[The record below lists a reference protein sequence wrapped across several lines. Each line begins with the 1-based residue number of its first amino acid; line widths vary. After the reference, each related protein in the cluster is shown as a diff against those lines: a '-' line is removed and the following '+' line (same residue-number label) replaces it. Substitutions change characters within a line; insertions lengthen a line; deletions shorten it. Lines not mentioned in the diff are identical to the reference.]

1 MNKKINVLIFPCG
14 AENAIE
20 AYYALKD
27 VVNIKLFGASGR
39 SDHGE
44 YIYENYIPNVP
55 FINTEE
61 FLPCL
66 NQLIEKYEIDVV
78 IPTHDDV
85 VLKLAE
91 NEKNIKAKILVHG
104 YHQAVICRS
113 KKLTYEQ
120 FKGEDFCPEI
130 YNSTSDI
137 KCFPV
142 IVKPD
147 KGQGSKGAFLAKSE
161 KDLINSD
168 FNFEEYVVCENLP
181 NEEIT
186 VDCLTNYKGE
196 LTFIG
201 PRLRSRIN
209 NGISARS
216 STIPL
221 CEEIKSIAN
230 IISNRLKLNGLWYFQ
245 LKKDI
250 NGKYKLLEVSLRIS
264 GTMNLYRVKG
274 INFPLLAVYNSL
286 LYDLNILENKF
297 NLEVDRALVN
307 RYKHDIDYEHIY
319 IDFDD
324 TITRGLRVNSEV
336 IGFLYNSINNGKKL
350 YLITKHRHNIFDTLD
365 NLKIHSKIF
374 ESVIHLNPESNK
386 ADYIE
391 FKKKSI
397 FIDNSF
403 DERIKINKELGIP
416 VFDVDAINILLNWK
430 N

>member
-27 VVNIKLFGASGR
+27 VVNINLFGASGR

-44 YIYENYIPNVP
+44 YIFENYIPNVP

-113 KKLTYEQ
+113 KKLTYAQ

-142 IVKPD
+142 FVKPD

-161 KDLINSD
+161 KDLVNCD
-168 FNFEEYVVCENLP
+168 FNFDEYVVCENLP

-230 IISNRLKLNGLWYFQ
+230 IISNRLELNGLWYFQ

-336 IGFLYNSINNGKKL
+336 IGFLYNSINNGKKI

-403 DERIKINKELGIP
+403 EERVKINKELSIP
-416 VFDVDAINILLNWK
+416 VFDVDAINMLLNWK